1 MVWRFPVL
9 IPLTAGCWLLVAET
23 AKGLKVALVAS
34 RFNSFLTEQLVK
46 GAVDA
51 FTRLGGSEKD
61 LKLVRVPGAYELPL
75 AAKKLASSGVDAV
88 VALGAVVRGATPH
101 ADLINETTARAFSEI
116 SLESGVPVVDG
127 VVSADNLEQAVE
139 RCGTKQGNKGFSAM
153 FAAVEMADVL
163 KRI

>member
-1 MVWRFPVL
+1 MTEINGNL
-9 IPLTAGCWLLVAET
+9 S
-23 AKGLKVALVAS
+23 AKGMKIALVVS
-34 RFNSFLTEQLVK
+34 RFDSFLTEQLVK

>member
-1 MVWRFPVL
+1 MTEINGNL
-9 IPLTAGCWLLVAET
+9 S
-23 AKGLKVALVAS
+23 AKGMKIALVVS
-34 RFNSFLTEQLVK
+34 RFNSVLTEQLVK

-75 AAKKLASSGVDAV
+75 AAKKLAASKIDAV